1 MGSQSIWFP
10 RPLSS
15 LRLSSVL
22 TNRQME
28 GEGEKSQMEGEGEKI
43 SNGVKTDEF
52 RSSKLAPN
60 CFDNMWQ
67 KNLNTQPS
75 CSSGTIILKDLMG
88 NHPNCVALENM
99 TKKLKNSCLKW
110 HMQVWG
116 SQDTQPQNYLRVSNP
131 LNCQCSQTSGS

>member
-10 RPLSS
+10 RTLSS
-15 LRLSSVL
+15 LRLRSVL
-22 TNRQME
+22 TNR
-28 GEGEKSQMEGEGEKI
+28 QMEGEGEKI

-75 CSSGTIILKDLMG
+75 CSSGTMILKDLMG
-88 NHPNCVALENM
+88 NHARKYEQKLIAHHPQHQEQLSQVANATVATAGLPG
-99 TKKLKNSCLKW
+99 
-110 HMQVWG
+110 HP
-116 SQDTQPQNYLRVSNP
+116 TQLICISDIYVLCYVNRQI
-131 LNCQCSQTSGS
+131 QKT